1 MYLEIDDSLDD
12 DLRLWRYIDLA
23 KLISLFEKK
32 AIWLARA
39 DTFRDKHEGRFPNL
53 PKLRTLTGLFKI
65 FWNKRK

>member
-1 MYLEIDDSLDD
+1 MYLKIDDSLDD

-39 DTFRDKHEGRFPNL
+39 D
-53 PKLRTLTGLFKI
+53 GLFLEQR
-65 FWNKRK
+65 NQLG